1 MVHNVLHI
9 CHNFTTYTSP
19 ELGDGHG
26 RGGTTGSSGC
36 ILEDMPTPKRA
47 HLTHEQLV
55 ADLGRLRRNG
65 LIRLR
70 GVPLDSLYDAAAT
83 CDLPGEAREPAAIG
97 ALIRMAIDGLGGGD
111 LAVAAEYT
119 FGLAGGTRGWSI
131 GERRRRAAQTYGV
144 SVERFRK
151 HHERLVV
158 EQVAEEILKLTMVRR
173 AAEAPAPTLDGLH
186 RGNTTV
192 PLTIP
197 VGRTRQ
203 ELTLHVM
210 PVELLRDID
219 VIVSSENVSLEM
231 SKLFK
236 PTVSAAVRRAGALRN
251 ATGEIVDDAIQREL
265 TEWLQRNGRV
275 GFPVAPGTVAAT
287 GPGALA
293 NEGIRRIYHAAV
305 ATPRPDRDDYSVT
318 ADVVA
323 IAVRNVLRLATAERD
338 RYSPPLSSV
347 CLPLFGAGHGGVSA
361 ATSFS
366 WIWAALDQ
374 ELTEDAPWRIHL
386 VTHSAPQA
394 EAIVGTVTTG
404 TVAAASA
411 PEPPG

>member
-1 MVHNVLHI
+1 M
-9 CHNFTTYTSP
+9 
-19 ELGDGHG
+19 
-26 RGGTTGSSGC
+26 
-36 ILEDMPTPKRA
+36 
-47 HLTHEQLV
+47 

-65 LIRLR
+65 LVRLR
-70 GVPLDSLYDAAAT
+70 GVPLDALYDAAAG
-83 CDLPGEAREPAAIG
+83 CDLPGEASEPAAIE
-97 ALIRMAIDGLGGGD
+97 ALVRLAIDGLGGGD

-119 FGLAGGTRGWSI
+119 FGVAGGTRGWSI

-158 EQVAEEILKLTMVRR
+158 EQVAEEILKLCQTTVRR
-173 AAEAPAPTLDGLH
+173 EAEAPAPSLDGLH
-186 RGNTTV
+186 RGSTTV
-192 PLTIP
+192 PLALP
-197 VGRTRQ
+197 VGRARH

-236 PTVSAAVRRAGALRN
+236 PTVSAAIRRAGALRSP
-251 ATGEIVDDAIQREL
+251 TGEVVDDTIQREL
-265 TEWLQRNGRV
+265 IEWLQRNGRV
-275 GFPVAPGTVAAT
+275 GFPVAAGTVAAT

-293 NEGIRRIYHAAV
+293 SEGIRRVYHAAV

-323 IAVRNVLRLATAERD
+323 IAVRNVLRLAAAERE
-338 RYSPPLSSV
+338 RYSPPLSSI

-366 WIWAALDQ
+366 WIWAALVQ
-374 ELTEDAPWRIHL
+374 ELAEDDPWRIHL
-386 VTHSAPQA
+386 VTHSTPQA
-394 EAIVGTVTTG
+394 EAIVVTVTTG
-404 TVAAASA
+404 SVAAASA
-411 PEPPG
+411 HEPPG

>member
-1 MVHNVLHI
+1 MA
-9 CHNFTTYTSP
+9 P
-19 ELGDGHG
+19 A
-26 RGGTTGSSGC
+26 
-36 ILEDMPTPKRA
+36 KRA

-55 ADLGRLRRNG
+55 ADLVTLRRNG
-65 LIRLR
+65 LIRVR
-70 GVPLDSLYDAAAT
+70 GARLDALYDAAAG
-83 CDLPGEAREPAAIG
+83 CDLLDGAREPAAVE
-97 ALIRMAIDGLGGGD
+97 ALIRRAVDGLGGGD

-119 FGLAGGTRGWSI
+119 FGLAAGTRGWSI
-131 GERRRRAAQTYGV
+131 GERRRRAAETYGI

-151 HHERLVV
+151 HHERLVL
-158 EQVAEEILKLTMVRR
+158 EQVAEEILKLCQATRR
-173 AAEAPAPTLDGLH
+173 SDAEHTPPTPGGLH

-192 PLTIP
+192 PLTLTA
-197 VGRTRQ
+197 GGTRL

-236 PTVSAAVRRAGALRN
+236 PTVSAAVRRAGARRD
-251 ATGEIVDDAIQREL
+251 ATGEIVDDTIQREL

-287 GPGALA
+287 GPGALSG
-293 NEGIRRIYHAAV
+293 EGIRRVYHAAV
-305 ATPRPDRDDYSVT
+305 ATPRPERDDYSVT

-323 IAVRNVLRLATAERD
+323 IAIRNVLRLAAAEHEE
-338 RYSPPLSSV
+338 YSPPLSSI
-347 CLPLFGAGHGGVSA
+347 CLPLFGAGHGGVTA
-361 ATSFS
+361 AAAFS

-374 ELTEDAPWRIHL
+374 ELREDAPWRIHL

-394 EAIVGTVTTG
+394 EEVMHAVTSG
-404 TVAAASA
+404 RVVAVPA
-411 PEPPG
+411 PEPPA

>member
-1 MVHNVLHI
+1 
-9 CHNFTTYTSP
+9 
-19 ELGDGHG
+19 
-26 RGGTTGSSGC
+26 
-36 ILEDMPTPKRA
+36 MPTPKRA

-55 ADLGRLRRNG
+55 VDLGRLRRNG
-65 LIRLR
+65 LVRLR
-70 GVPLDSLYDAAAT
+70 GLPFDSLYDAAAA
-83 CDLPGEAREPAAIG
+83 CGLPGEAREPASIE
-97 ALIRMAIDGLGGGD
+97 ALIRMAVDGLGGGD

-158 EQVAEEILKLTMVRR
+158 EQVAEEILKQTMVRR

-192 PLTIP
+192 RLTIP

-251 ATGEIVDDAIQREL
+251 TTGEIVDDTIQREL

-275 GFPVAPGTVAAT
+275 GFPVAPGTVAPT

-323 IAVRNVLRLATAERD
+323 IAVRNVLRLAAAEREE
-338 RYSPPLSSV
+338 YSPPLSSI

-366 WIWAALDQ
+366 WVWAALDQ
-374 ELTEDAPWRIHL
+374 ELTEDTPWRIHL
-386 VTHSAPQA
+386 VTHSASQA
-394 EAIVGTVTTG
+394 EAIVGTVMTG
-404 TVAAASA
+404 TVSAASASA